1 MKTQRKETRFG
12 KLNKNSQTRILILLE
27 IGNLCKN
34 ARDRTMI
41 LIMLEKSIGQIESIQ
56 ILIRNPIQNALSL
69 EIQIPE
75 FHPSLRILS
84 QFQVHNAPPAM
95 EITSPKNA
103 STQPRTLQYH
113 GQESQKF
120 GVDFLKHSQNKN
132 DYMVL
137 QLQFQ
142 SMTAPTNLDR
152 TTSQQIQVPEIT
164 YVTTS
169 NCLTRSSF

>member
-1 MKTQRKETRFG
+1 MKTWRKETGFG
-12 KLNKNSQTRILILLE
+12 KLNKNSWTGILILLE
-27 IGNLCKN
+27 MGNLCKN

-41 LIMLEKSIGQIESIQ
+41 LMMLEKSIGQIESIQ

-84 QFQVHNAPPAM
+84 QFQVHNAPLAI
-95 EITSPKNA
+95 EITLPKNA
-103 STQPRTLQYH
+103 STQPRTLQHH

-120 GVDFLKHSQNKN
+120 GIDFLKHSQNKN
-132 DYMVL
+132 DYIVL

-142 SMTAPTNLDR
+142 SIIAPTNLDK
-152 TTSQQIQVPEIT
+152 TTSQWIQVLKIT
-164 YVTTS
+164 YTIAS
-169 NCLTRSSF
+169 NRLT